1 VETSSGDEQWKHI
14 SPLIPEPVSSPKGGR
29 PPADDRKCFEGI
41 LWVLR
46 SGTRWRDL
54 PDEFPS
60 PSTCWRRMNEW
71 MDAGVFIEMWYSFLD
86 RLDQQGRLDWGEVF
100 VDGSI
105 APAEK
110 GA

>member
-1 VETSSGDEQWKHI
+1 
-14 SPLIPEPVSSPKGGR
+14 
-29 PPADDRKCFEGI
+29 
-41 LWVLR
+41 
-46 SGTRWRDL
+46 
-54 PDEFPS
+54 
-60 PSTCWRRMNEW
+60 MNEW